1 LFVRYWDN
9 ALGEAEAAELDRRLA
24 TDPAAREWFRVL
36 SLQAA
41 VAAEGAAV
49 ARVNAPVRS
58 GWSRRRVLGYLG
70 AGLAAGVA
78 GVVIGRR
85 VSVGGTDG
93 PAEPVRLAAL
103 NGEVLVRGADG
114 QTLTGARAVPPG
126 GTVSTSGANSSA
138 VLAYADGT
146 AVALAGD
153 SALTVAATGRRL
165 NLSSGYATADVRRPG
180 TLVLATTVA
189 TLSGLA
195 DAVTT
200 LGQAV
205 RSTEVWVHRG
215 RVTVSDP
222 AGDELAV
229 VGAGEQLTVQ
239 DGGGLRRQPLPD
251 TPDNYAW
258 DLTRPL
264 PDGWAVGTRRVTAA
278 GPVVVPEYW
287 EDPYYGGA
295 AMYQVRSHQPWATGF
310 FRFHRD
316 SRVRVRY
323 RATDT
328 GPGQVCFC
336 VRRPDPRLPETGML
350 EYNGTFEET
359 PAGRWQ
365 TLDIPA
371 PDLLDNKHAP
381 TFDAPWVGFLVI
393 FNTYEADLGLEVM
406 EFRVTRPGGA
416 AD

>member
-1 LFVRYWDN
+1 
-9 ALGEAEAAELDRRLA
+9 
-24 TDPAAREWFRVL
+24 
-36 SLQAA
+36 
-41 VAAEGAAV
+41 
-49 ARVNAPVRS
+49 
-58 GWSRRRVLGYLG
+58 
-70 AGLAAGVA
+70 
-78 GVVIGRR
+78 
-85 VSVGGTDG
+85 
-93 PAEPVRLAAL
+93 
-103 NGEVLVRGADG
+103 
-114 QTLTGARAVPPG
+114 
-126 GTVSTSGANSSA
+126 VSTSGANSSA

-165 NLSSGYATADVRRPG
+165 NLRSGYATADVRRPG

-195 DAVTT
+195 DAVAT
-200 LGQAV
+200 LGHAV
-205 RSTEVWVHRG
+205 RATEVCVHRG

-251 TPDNYAW
+251 TPDDYAW

-287 EDPYYGGA
+287 EDPYYGGV
-295 AMYQVRSHQPWATGF
+295 AMYQVRSHQPWATGL
-310 FRFHRD
+310 FRLHRD

-359 PAGRWQ
+359 PAGRWR

-371 PDLLDNKHAP
+371 TDLLDNKHAP
-381 TFDAPWVGFLVI
+381 KFDAPWVGFLVI